1 MPNKGR
7 QVVVVKSLRD
17 LSPRK
22 SVLVSRDPTLGE
34 TSRDNLEKSSFG
46 NHSPTVSS
54 GLSLRDQL
62 VDKIK

>member
-1 MPNKGR
+1 MPQRGR

-34 TSRDNLEKSSFG
+34 TSRDKLEKSSFG
-46 NHSPTVSS
+46 NHSPTVSA
-54 GLSLRDQL
+54 GCALRAFPA
-62 VDKIK
+62 